1 MSKEIT
7 SKQSRNDPKYR
18 LLDMIIDFR
27 SYSREYVINNIPNIH
42 RDIRIHFLDES
53 YHLARNSVAAAQT
66 TGNIRRKY
74 IIEMCVCISMLNT
87 LIGELRGIG
96 TVSDRRIDVI
106 IGKLSIIKDCVYG
119 WRKNEETKK

>member
-87 LIGELRGIG
+87 LIGELRDIG

-119 WRKNEETKK
+119 WRKHEETKK